1 MPKRDLWP
9 GADVRWSGP
18 TKQRGGIILNPGDP
32 AVVVDPER
40 HHITSC
46 SPLYY
51 VVGTRPPRPS
61 RNVVIEL
68 PDATKVRVRRRH
80 LELVA
85 PADPPWPHA
94 DPHVADWFLDQL
106 GSWEPPYLT
115 VGSLVP
121 TGFEAVARV
130 LHPWDD
136 GDVGDPPLRWSVV
149 AAADGFAELH
159 DFVAAG
165 AEEMHPPSGTQGAN
179 QALGWLDLLTASA
192 LTDVLGPMTTTP
204 TDAYF
209 AVWEGWGDVPVQ
221 QFPGAAQFS
230 TPWRTHFVLSGPLD
244 CVMRPFGVSRLG
256 SPLSGMWWPADH
268 AWFVMTEIDFAWTFV
283 AGSTMLIDQILAHP
297 DLEATRT
304 RFDNPANRPENL
316 P

>member
-9 GADVRWSGP
+9 
-18 TKQRGGIILNPGDP
+18 
-32 AVVVDPER
+32 E
-40 HHITSC
+40 
-46 SPLYY
+46 
-51 VVGTRPPRPS
+51 
-61 RNVVIEL
+61 
-68 PDATKVRVRRRH
+68 
-80 LELVA
+80 
-85 PADPPWPHA
+85 A

-106 GSWEPPYLT
+106 GSWEPPHLT

-136 GDVGDPPLRWSVV
+136 GDVGDPPLRWSAV
-149 AAADGFAELH
+149 AAADGFDNLN
-159 DFVAAG
+159 DFAAADAFREFPGTKSLGTHQHIGRLDNLTAG
-165 AEEMHPPSGTQGAN
+165 AISS
-179 QALGWLDLLTASA
+179 LLELS
-192 LTDVLGPMTTTP
+192 TTTP
-204 TDAYF
+204 ADVHV

-244 CVMRPFGVSRLG
+244 CVTRPFGVSRLG

-297 DLEATRT
+297 DLEATRSS
-304 RFDNPANRPENL
+304 FDNPANRPENL